1 MKNVMLVLGIQKGD
15 SVIHI
20 YVSFFKFLSHLGC
33 YVILSSVPCAW
44 SLLVIHFKYSSVHM
58 SLQFLLLF
66 GLFWENLLSCYQT
79 GSNLIR

>member
-33 YVILSSVPCAW
+33 YVILSRVPCAW
-44 SLLVIHFKYSSVHM
+44 SLLVINFKYSSVHM

-66 GLFWENLLSCYQT
+66 SLFWENLLSCYQT